1 MDPRIDRPE
10 TGCPATSNKHEAG
23 STSRG
28 NAYDRLFD
36 TGIAHLH
43 RYAAMHGSSSPPR
56 GATIDGFAIG
66 QWVVNRRAEY
76 RRGHLTA
83 ERIDRLETEFP
94 GWVWNVRDAMFD
106 VGLTHL
112 RRFAAVHGTSNAGEG
127 DVVDGF
133 EIGTW
138 VASRRAD
145 YRRGRLS
152 AARIRRIE
160 TEFPDWQWLPQD
172 EAFAAA
178 FETGLSHLRRYVA
191 AHGTSQVPQRDV
203 IDGFPIGTWVA
214 TRRADYRRGRLSAER
229 IRRIETEFP
238 DWRWTVRPAATK
250 SRR

>member
-1 MDPRIDRPE
+1 
-10 TGCPATSNKHEAG
+10 
-23 STSRG
+23 
-28 NAYDRLFD
+28 
-36 TGIAHLH
+36 
-43 RYAAMHGSSSPPR
+43 
-56 GATIDGFAIG
+56 
-66 QWVVNRRAEY
+66 
-76 RRGHLTA
+76 
-83 ERIDRLETEFP
+83 
-94 GWVWNVRDAMFD
+94 MFD
-106 VGLTHL
+106 VGVTHL
-112 RRFAAVHGTSNAGEG
+112 HRFAAVHGTSNAGEG

-152 AARIRRIE
+152 AERIARLE
-160 TEFPDWQWLPQD
+160 SEFPDWQWLPQD

-203 IDGFPIGTWVA
+203 IDGFPIGIWVA
-214 TRRADYRRGRLSAER
+214 TRRADYRKGRLSAER

-238 DWRWTVRPAATK
+238 DWRWTVRPAATD

>member
-10 TGCPATSNKHEAG
+10 TGCPASSNEQEAG

-43 RYAAMHGSSSPPR
+43 RYVTVDGTSSPPR
-56 GATIDGFAIG
+56 DATIDGFAIG
-66 QWVVNRRAEY
+66 QWVVNRRAQY
-76 RRGHLTA
+76 RRGELSA
-83 ERIDRLETEFP
+83 ERIRRIETEFAD
-94 GWVWNVRDAMFD
+94 WVWNVREAMFD
-106 VGLTHL
+106 VGMAHL
-112 RRFAAVHGTSNAGEG
+112 RRYVTVHGTSNAGEG

-145 YRRGRLS
+145 YRRGRL
-152 AARIRRIE
+152 AAERIARLE
-160 TEFPDWQWLPQD
+160 SEFPDWQWLPQD

-203 IDGFPIGTWVA
+203 IDGFPIGIWLA
-214 TRRADYRRGRLSAER
+214 TRRADYRKGRLSAER